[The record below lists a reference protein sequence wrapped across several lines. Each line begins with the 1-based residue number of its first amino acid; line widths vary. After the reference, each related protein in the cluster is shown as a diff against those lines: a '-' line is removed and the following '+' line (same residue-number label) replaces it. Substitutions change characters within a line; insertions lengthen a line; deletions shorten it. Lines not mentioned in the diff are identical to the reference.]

1 MMRNMIKINRKRT
14 DNKKFSNKMMK
25 YKTKKKIEL
34 QGTHKMNNTFKD
46 LCKSQRRIEKYKKLY
61 LLIKIHNKK
70 CPSGFYH

>member
-34 QGTHKMNNTFKD
+34 QGTHKN
-46 LCKSQRRIEKYKKLY
+46 E
-61 LLIKIHNKK
+61 
-70 CPSGFYH
+70 